1 MLFDKNFS
9 NSQIIY
15 NFTAQL
21 LSISTKKNDFILCTD
36 MIADDILLLKLI
48 QSKDEHAFKYLF
60 DLYFVPLCRY
70 AHLYLTDA
78 QEEEELVLDIYMHL
92 WEHSAQINLTLS
104 LKAYLSKRYATGAST
119 SCGIK
124 SLHFRL
130 KKQVTSPTMKLPL
143 RLKWKN

>member
-48 QSKDEHAFKYLF
+48 QSKDEHAFKY
-60 DLYFVPLCRY
+60 
-70 AHLYLTDA
+70 
-78 QEEEELVLDIYMHL
+78 
-92 WEHSAQINLTLS
+92 
-104 LKAYLSKRYATGAST
+104 
-119 SCGIK
+119 
-124 SLHFRL
+124 
-130 KKQVTSPTMKLPL
+130 
-143 RLKWKN
+143 